1 MCGYWV
7 YRCRRVVS
15 ISVQSDVGV
24 LGQCG
29 VVAVVVV
36 GAGWM

>member
-1 MCGYWV
+1 M
-7 YRCRRVVS
+7 VS